1 MSEHMSDNND
11 TLRELIQIA
20 NDGAQFYA
28 DAADQVTNPRL
39 VELFRRMGSHKRV
52 LAAALASKLQAG
64 GEQIPE
70 SGTLAGSLRRVY
82 TELRTSLSS
91 NEEAIYVAQLEE
103 TEDRLLHHFEAGAM
117 QGRGPAQHLADSH
130 AQGARLSRRDAQLEA
145 LSGKGRLNQ
154 VSPSYRSKFDT
165 NGEMR

>member
-70 SGTLAGSLRRVY
+70 SGTLAGSLRRQQRLMTVKLQPAAVVA
-82 TELRTSLSS
+82 TADGKQLVQQGLREQAEMTQ
-91 NEEAIYVAQLEE
+91 AV
-103 TEDRLLHHFEAGAM
+103 
-117 QGRGPAQHLADSH
+117 SH
-130 AQGARLSRRDAQLEA
+130 TGCGVEHCMAA
-145 LSGKGRLNQ
+145 LQPGQ
-154 VSPSYRSKFDT
+154 VLD
-165 NGEMR
+165 

>member
-64 GEQIPE
+64 GAQIPE

-103 TEDRLLHHFEAGAM
+103 TEDRLLHHFEDAL
-117 QGRGPAQHLADSH
+117 AQCKDV
-130 AQGARLSRRDAQLEA
+130 A
-145 LSGKGRLNQ
+145 L
-154 VSPSYRSKFDT
+154 RSTLQIHMPKVRACHD
-165 NGEMR
+165 EMRSWKHYLEKAA